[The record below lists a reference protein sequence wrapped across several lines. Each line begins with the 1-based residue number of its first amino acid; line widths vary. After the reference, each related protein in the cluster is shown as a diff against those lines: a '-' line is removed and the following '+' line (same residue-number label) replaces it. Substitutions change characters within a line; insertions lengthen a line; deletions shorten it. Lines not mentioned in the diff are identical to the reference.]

1 MADAMA
7 AQAGPALEANQPVT
21 YTLEVVPSGGQLAER
36 AAVVLASQL
45 NQVLGERERALLALA
60 GGTTPAA
67 AYQLLGREPLAWS
80 RVDVLLGDERWV
92 SPEDPASNAR
102 MLQETLLAQGPA
114 RAARFHPVPT
124 ERDTPQASA
133 DAFARILSQLG
144 AGDPPVLD
152 LILLGLGD
160 DGHTASLFPGSAAA
174 GVTDRA
180 VAVGEGKGLER
191 ITLTAPVLC
200 AARQVVILVSGAA
213 KQEALRRLL
222 DPAESPLRTP
232 AKLVRPATPILVLAD
247 AAAAGQAADT

>member
-1 MADAMA
+1 MGSTGVVY
-7 AQAGPALEANQPVT
+7 QLEIS
-21 YTLEVVPSGGQLAER
+21 PSQEQLAQR
-36 AAVVLASQL
+36 AAELLASQL
-45 NQVLGERERALLALA
+45 RLALAERDRVLLALA

-67 AYQLLGREPLAWS
+67 AYRLLGQAQLAWE

-92 SPEDPASNAR
+92 GPEDPSSNAR

-114 RAARFHPVPT
+114 REALFHPVPT
-124 ERDTPQASA
+124 ERATPLASA
-133 DAFARILSQLG
+133 EAFAETLRQLCP
-144 AGDPPVLD
+144 GDPPVLD

-191 ITLTAPVLC
+191 ITLTAPVLS
-200 AARQVVILVSGAA
+200 AARQVIILVSGSA

-222 DPAESPLRTP
+222 DPSESPLRTP
-232 AKLVRPATPILVLAD
+232 AKLVQPRTPVVVLAD
-247 AAAAGQAADT
+247 ADAAGLVAGA

>member
-1 MADAMA
+1 MGS
-7 AQAGPALEANQPVT
+7 AGVVYQLEISSSQ
-21 YTLEVVPSGGQLAER
+21 EQLAQR
-36 AAVVLASQL
+36 AGDMLASQL
-45 NQVLGERERALLALA
+45 KLALAERDRVLLALA

-67 AYQLLGREPLAWS
+67 AYRQLGQAQLAWN

-92 SPEDPASNAR
+92 GPQDPSSNAR
-102 MLQETLLAQGPA
+102 MLHETLLAQGPA
-114 RAARFHPVPT
+114 REAVFHPVPT
-124 ERDTPQASA
+124 ERDTPLASA
-133 DAFARILSQLG
+133 EAFGETLHQLC

-191 ITLTAPVLC
+191 ITLTAPVLS
-200 AARQVVILVSGAA
+200 AARQVVFLVSGTG

-222 DPAESPLRTP
+222 DPSESPLRTP
-232 AKLVRPATPILVLAD
+232 AKLVQTLKPVVVLAD
-247 AAAAGQAADT
+247 ADAAGLVAGA

>member
-1 MADAMA
+1 M
-7 AQAGPALEANQPVT
+7 GPLGVVYQLEIS
-21 YTLEVVPSGGQLAER
+21 PSQDQLAGR
-36 AAVVLASQL
+36 AAEVLASQL
-45 NQVLGERERALLALA
+45 KLALAERERVLLALA

-67 AYQLLGREPLAWS
+67 AYRLLGQEQLAWD

-92 SPEDPASNAR
+92 GPEDPASNAR
-102 MLQETLLAQGPA
+102 MLHETLLALGPA
-114 RAARFHPVPT
+114 REAHFHPVPT
-124 ERDTPQASA
+124 ERDTPLASA
-133 DAFARILSQLG
+133 EAFEQTLRQLC
-144 AGDPPVLD
+144 GDPPVLD

-191 ITLTAPVLC
+191 ITLTAPVLS
-200 AARQVVILVSGAA
+200 AARQVIILVSGAA

-232 AKLVRPATPILVLAD
+232 AKLVQPRQPVLVLAD
-247 AAAAGQAADT
+247 AAAAGLVAGA

>member
-1 MADAMA
+1 M
-7 AQAGPALEANQPVT
+7 GPLDVVYQLEIS
-21 YTLEVVPSGGQLAER
+21 PSQDQLAGR
-36 AAVVLASQL
+36 AAEVLASQL
-45 NQVLGERERALLALA
+45 KLALAERERVLLALA

-67 AYQLLGREPLAWS
+67 AYRLLGQEPLAWD

-92 SPEDPASNAR
+92 GPQDPSSNAR
-102 MLQETLLAQGPA
+102 MLHETLLAQGPA
-114 RAARFHPVPT
+114 REAVFHPVPT
-124 ERDTPQASA
+124 ERDTPLASA
-133 DAFARILSQLG
+133 EAFGETLRQLC
-144 AGDPPVLD
+144 GDPPVLD

-191 ITLTAPVLC
+191 ITLTAPVLS
-200 AARQVVILVSGAA
+200 AARQVIILVSGAA

-232 AKLVRPATPILVLAD
+232 AKLVQPRQPVLVLAD
-247 AAAAGQAADT
+247 AAAAGLVAGA

>member
-1 MADAMA
+1 MGS
-7 AQAGPALEANQPVT
+7 AGVVYQLEISSSQ
-21 YTLEVVPSGGQLAER
+21 EQLAQR
-36 AAVVLASQL
+36 AADLLASQL
-45 NQVLGERERALLALA
+45 KLALAERDRVLLALA

-67 AYQLLGREPLAWS
+67 AYRLLGQAQLAWN

-92 SPEDPASNAR
+92 GPQDSSSNAR
-102 MLQETLLAQGPA
+102 MLHETLLAQGPA
-114 RAARFHPVPT
+114 REAVFHPVPT
-124 ERDTPQASA
+124 ERDTPLASA
-133 DAFARILSQLG
+133 EAFGETLHQLC

-191 ITLTAPVLC
+191 ITLTAPVLS
-200 AARQVVILVSGAA
+200 AARQVVFLVRGTG

-222 DPAESPLRTP
+222 DPSESPLRTP
-232 AKLVRPATPILVLAD
+232 AKLVQTLKPVVVLAD
-247 AAAAGQAADT
+247 ADAAGLVAGA

>member
-1 MADAMA
+1 MGSTGVVY
-7 AQAGPALEANQPVT
+7 QLEIS
-21 YTLEVVPSGGQLAER
+21 PSQEQLAQR
-36 AAVVLASQL
+36 AAELLASQL
-45 NQVLGERERALLALA
+45 RQALAERDRVLLALA

-67 AYQLLGREPLAWS
+67 AYRLLGQAQLAWD

-92 SPEDPASNAR
+92 GPQDPSSNAR

-114 RAARFHPVPT
+114 REAQFHPVPT
-124 ERDTPQASA
+124 ERATPLASA
-133 DAFARILSQLG
+133 EAFGETLRQLCP
-144 AGDPPVLD
+144 GDPPVLD

-191 ITLTAPVLC
+191 ITLTAPVLS
-200 AARQVVILVSGAA
+200 AARQVIILVSGAG

-222 DPAESPLRTP
+222 DPSESPLRTP
-232 AKLVRPATPILVLAD
+232 AKLVQPLTPVVVLAD
-247 AAAAGQAADT
+247 ANAAGLVAGA

>member
-1 MADAMA
+1 MGS
-7 AQAGPALEANQPVT
+7 AGVVYQLEISSSQ
-21 YTLEVVPSGGQLAER
+21 EQLAQR
-36 AAVVLASQL
+36 AGDMLASQL
-45 NQVLGERERALLALA
+45 KLALAERDRVLLALA

-67 AYQLLGREPLAWS
+67 AYRQLGQAQLAWN

-92 SPEDPASNAR
+92 GPQDPSSNAR
-102 MLQETLLAQGPA
+102 MLHETLLAQGPA
-114 RAARFHPVPT
+114 REAVFHPVPT
-124 ERDTPQASA
+124 ERDTPLASA
-133 DAFARILSQLG
+133 EAFGETLRQLC

-191 ITLTAPVLC
+191 ITLTAPVLS
-200 AARQVVILVSGAA
+200 AARQVIILVSGSA

-222 DPAESPLRTP
+222 DPSESPLRTP
-232 AKLVRPATPILVLAD
+232 AKLVQPRTPVLVLAD
-247 AAAAGQAADT
+247 ADAAGLVAGA